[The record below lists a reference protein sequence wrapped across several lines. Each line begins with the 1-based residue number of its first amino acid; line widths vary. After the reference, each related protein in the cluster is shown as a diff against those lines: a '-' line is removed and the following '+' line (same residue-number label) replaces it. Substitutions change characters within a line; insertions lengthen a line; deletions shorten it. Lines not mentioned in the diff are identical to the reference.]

1 MIDISVILASKNEE
15 KYIGYTLEKVDEAS
29 GEARKQNINTEIIII
44 DSSTDDTFKEAK
56 SFTENVYAFIPKG
69 VSKARN
75 YGASLARGK
84 ILVFM
89 DADTIMQRTS
99 LIDIF
104 NDFKDS
110 TTVST
115 IPYVLPLYRQKSF
128 SSILFY
134 VIDKKYVK
142 LCAYV
147 KFFIKFYNR
156 GDMTAIRKDI
166 FGKINGFDEKL
177 HMLEITDLLLK
188 ASSYGKIKVLS
199 TPVFESGRRLKRWG
213 LLKSY
218 KVWWKNYFSF
228 YVFKHLHDSKYEV
241 VR

>member
-15 KYIGYTLEKVDEAS
+15 KYIGNTLEKVDEAS
-29 GEARKQNINTEIIII
+29 GEARKQNINTEIILI
-44 DSSTDDTFKEAK
+44 DSSTDNTFKEAK
-56 SFTENVYAFIPKG
+56 RFTENVYAFLPKG

-99 LIDIF
+99 LIEVF